1 MSQGLLWACRIL
13 RQFWRIVESYMNDL
27 RFSRKYGAILIG
39 VAADGHYV
47 IEINVLES
55 VNVLGLVMGEYR
67 RLIRPYGLIIAEAG

>member
-1 MSQGLLWACRIL
+1 
-13 RQFWRIVESYMNDL
+13 MNDL

-55 VNVLGLVMGEYR
+55 VNVLGLVMGD
-67 RLIRPYGLIIAEAG
+67 IDA